1 MRGAPRLKKGHKL
14 PNGHLTTAG
23 ILAKYDIAK
32 GTLLLWKKKGFPVAV
47 QGGSGPGAKS
57 EFDPAA
63 CDEWIRVHGRGLLSQ
78 GGDIENPQTKADAD
92 LALTIQ
98 KIRSARSRADMADL
112 EKRVRA
118 GELLEAA
125 EVERGRVDRITVL
138 KAGLLA
144 LRDRI
149 APAAAHREEVE
160 VAAIV
165 EREVLALLEE
175 FSGVKRE
182 ATQ

>member
-1 MRGAPRLKKGHKL
+1 MKRRKPGVL
-14 PNGHLTTAG
+14 PNGHYYAEA
-23 ILAKYDIAK
+23 ICAKYDISKSTLRQWINK
-32 GTLLLWKKKGFPVAV
+32 GLPTAV
-47 QGGSGPGAKS
+47 PGRSGPGGKA
-57 EFDPAA
+57 EYDPKAV
-63 CDEWIRVHGRGLLSQ
+63 DEWVRVHRSDLTSQ
-78 GGDIENPQTKADAD
+78 GGDLDHPTTKADAD
-92 LALTIQ
+92 LALTLQ
-98 KIRSARSRADMADL
+98 KIRGARSRADMADL

-125 EVERGRVDRITVL
+125 EVERGRVDRIAVL
-138 KAGLLA
+138 KAGLLQ

-175 FSGVKRE
+175 FSGTKAAEGGSV
-182 ATQ
+182 